1 MARKI
6 LAILLGTLAL
16 ACGEER
22 APPSGDAAARR
33 GTSAEPVVLFLG
45 TSLTAG
51 YGLELEQAYPA
62 LIQQRIDSAGLD
74 FRVVNAGESGR
85 TSAGGLARIDWLLR
99 EPVAVLVLELGANDG
114 LRGLDPEE
122 LRQNLQEIV
131 DRTRAAH
138 PAARIVVAGM
148 EAPPNLGDRYTEVFR
163 AVFPALA
170 ERNDAVLIPFL
181 LEGVAA
187 VPELNQADGIH
198 PTAEGQ
204 RRVAETVWRV
214 LEPVLRSLA
223 RASADPSRGESG
235 PSPAR

>member
-6 LAILLGTLAL
+6 LVILLGTLSL

-22 APPSGDAAARR
+22 APPSVDAAARR

-62 LIQQRIDSAGLD
+62 LIQQRIDSAGLE

-114 LRGLDPEE
+114 LRGLDPDE

-131 DRTRAAH
+131 DLKVFGRDPEVVQDVLEGKGMASTSHDRDAFSAMVQAWVDH
-138 PAARIVVAGM
+138 GFAVVMVNYRGSTGYGRERIRG
-148 EAPPNLGDRYTEVFR
+148 APIPGSGV
-163 AVFPALA
+163 PSKALA
-170 ERNDAVLIPFL
+170 SSL
-181 LEGVAA
+181 A
-187 VPELNQADGIH
+187 VPRLPRLPKGCKNG
-198 PTAEGQ
+198 G
-204 RRVAETVWRV
+204 
-214 LEPVLRSLA
+214 
-223 RASADPSRGESG
+223 
-235 PSPAR
+235 